1 MADSSFAGGRFG
13 IMLDGSGFLGFVK
26 TMSGG
31 LIRGELARHQLGPD
45 NVSKKY
51 IAKIA
56 YEDITIEVGMGMA
69 KGFYEWIRAAFDSA
83 HISKN
88 GELHAC
94 DFDGNSMSIREF
106 RDAHISEVTIPALDG
121 SSKDPAYMTVKL
133 SPEEI
138 EYRPGTGGQI
148 AGRTA
153 RSRKKWRC
161 SNFRFEL
168 GDLPCERV
176 SRIDSFTWKMGVIK
190 DEVGAFRV
198 PTKHPAK
205 VEIPNLKVTVS
216 MADVKPWEDWHRS
229 FVIEGNCGEDA
240 ELDGAITFLGP
251 DPREALCRID
261 LLNVGIISLDTWD
274 QEAGKEEVSRFTVE
288 LYVEAMKFEYLAC
301 DA

>member
-1 MADSSFAGGRFG
+1 
-13 IMLDGSGFLGFVK
+13 
-26 TMSGG
+26 MSGG
-31 LIRGELARHQLGPD
+31 LIRGELAQHQPGPG
-45 NVSKKY
+45 NASKKY
-51 IAKIA
+51 IAKLV

-69 KGFYEWIRAAFDSA
+69 KGFYEWIRAAFDIA

-88 GELHAC
+88 GEIHAC
-94 DFDGNSMSIREF
+94 EFDGNSRTIREF

-121 SSKDPAYMTVKL
+121 SSKEPAYMTVKL

-138 EYRPGTGGQI
+138 RYRPGTGGQI
-148 AGRTA
+148 AGEIGRT
-153 RSRKKWRC
+153 RRKWRC

-190 DEVGAFRV
+190 DEVGAFRI
-198 PTKHPAK
+198 PTKHPAR

-216 MADVKPWEDWHRS
+216 MADAKPWEDWHRS

-251 DPREALCRID
+251 DPSEELCRID
-261 LLNVGIISLDTWD
+261 LLNVGIISLDPWGQGAD
-274 QEAGKEEVSRFTVE
+274 KEEVSRFNAE